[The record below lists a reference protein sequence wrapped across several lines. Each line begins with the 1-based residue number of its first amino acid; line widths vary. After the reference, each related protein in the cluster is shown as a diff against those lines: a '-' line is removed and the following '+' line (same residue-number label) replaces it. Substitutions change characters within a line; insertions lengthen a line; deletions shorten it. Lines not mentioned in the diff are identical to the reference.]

1 MTLQNAVNDFD
12 TSVLEEIPGIGKKT
26 AKKIMVELK
35 ESLSPKDI
43 TKLNSDSK
51 TFNNIVKTLTTMG
64 YDKEKIVKALQSYQE
79 EITKDKVQDI
89 VVWLIKTL
97 R

>member
-1 MTLQNAVNDFD
+1 
-12 TSVLEEIPGIGKKT
+12 
-26 AKKIMVELK
+26 MVELK

-43 TKLNSDSK
+43 TKLNADSK

-64 YDKEKIVKALQSYQE
+64 YEKEKVIKTLQGYHD